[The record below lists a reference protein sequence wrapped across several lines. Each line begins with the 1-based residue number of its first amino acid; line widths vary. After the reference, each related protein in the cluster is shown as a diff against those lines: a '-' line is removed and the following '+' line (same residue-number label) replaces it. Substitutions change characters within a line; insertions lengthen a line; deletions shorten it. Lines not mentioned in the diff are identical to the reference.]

1 MARIAIVG
9 GGIAGLT
16 LAAAL
21 DPGEHEV
28 TLYEAQPERAGTGG
42 ALVLWP
48 AARRVLAGLGAG
60 PALAPYRRRVGP
72 AALRDLTS
80 GRARLVAPGA
90 TLTLVPRPVLLSAL
104 EALVPASV
112 ERVSAAVENP
122 AQLSADVVVGADG
135 VRSRVRGLVDPR
147 ATDRRQ
153 TPYVALRVMSPQP
166 PPPGSV
172 GEYWGGGRLFGV
184 APVGTGTY
192 WFTSHRSNQGPEPL
206 DVEQVLAEVR
216 QRYADAA
223 PALRALLA
231 DPGPDVLAT
240 RLWVAPPMRR
250 YVRGRY
256 VVVGD
261 AAHAMTPNLGRGAC
275 DAVVDAASLARALS
289 RGQGPVRLR
298 RWQARRLPPTQGARV
313 VSAGLMRV
321 ALSGD

>member
-21 DPGEHEV
+21 DHDRHEV
-28 TLYEAQPERAGTGG
+28 TVYEAQPERSGTGG
-42 ALVLWP
+42 ALMLWP
-48 AARRVLAGLGAG
+48 AARHVLGRLGAG
-60 PALAPYRRRVGP
+60 PALAPYRRPVVG

-80 GRARLVAPGA
+80 GRARVVAPGA
-90 TLTLVPRPVLLSAL
+90 TLTLVPRPALLSAL
-104 EALVPASV
+104 EDLVPAGV
-112 ERVSAAVENP
+112 ERVTAAVEDP
-122 AQLSADVVVGADG
+122 SQLDADLVVGADG
-135 VRSRVRGLVDPR
+135 VRSRVRGLVDPG
-147 ATDRRQ
+147 AAARRE
-153 TPYVALRVMSPQP
+153 TPYVALRVMAPQP

-192 WFTSHRSNQGPEPL
+192 WFTSHRSHLGPEPL
-206 DVEQVLAEVR
+206 DVGQVLAEVR

-223 PALRALLA
+223 PVLRALLA

-240 RLWVAPPMRR
+240 RIWVAPPMRR
-250 YVRGRY
+250 YARGRY

-275 DAVVDAASLARALS
+275 DAVVDAATLARALG
-289 RGQGPVRLR
+289 RGRAALRLR
-298 RWQARRLPPTQGARV
+298 RWQARRVPPTQAARV

-321 ALSGD
+321 ALTGA